1 MMQYLLTEEE
11 YRALTATQHR
21 NKLENTEKLQA
32 FCTLA
37 AQHIPVAREW
47 ATDKT
52 PAPWGC
58 ILGPRQQNPSYCD
71 DCPVSEICP
80 YQGKEWSK

>member
-1 MMQYLLTEEE
+1 MQYLLSEEE
-11 YRALTATQHR
+11 YRALTTAQHKE
-21 NKLENTEKLQA
+21 KLEKTEKLQA
-32 FCTLA
+32 ICTLA
-37 AQHIPVAREW
+37 AMHIPVSREW

-58 ILGPRQQNPSYCD
+58 ILGPRQQSPGYCD

-80 YQGKEWSK
+80 YQGKEWSQ